1 MQIYYSSPTPSLHGR
16 EVKSHFA
23 FLCTYPSPL
32 IERGSG
38 GEYKAFSIFV
48 LNPLKT
54 GNYLKAKI
62 TKFFFRNPS
71 KYVFWISLAFL
82 LKGLIPFLQLLL
94 GHRADPHLLSFG
106 FIGDTPSY
114 TDPVENLLANGHYSP
129 DHRMPGYG
137 AIYYVLRLLFSY
149 NTTYN
154 TIVIAQLIIS
164 SISVYCLA
172 LLCRLIAKSD
182 VIFYA
187 AFYFFLIS
195 TYSNY
200 YDICLMT
207 EPLCSAFL
215 IFGTWYF
222 ALYFENFKLKNLFY
236 SGFFLAWAVFLRPV
250 FVAVLFAYGLI
261 LLYYALKNKKK
272 FVKPILLF
280 SISFIIADGAW
291 IVRNYKVDRAF
302 VPLSNGIYYPYIG
315 DSYMR
320 HMQEFVQS
328 WGGAV
333 DLPDPNSDLS
343 WFGGILFPGE
353 PEITHYDSLPDDIY
367 TSKFNKDSLYLLRDK
382 VHAFIAMQKPTVDSF
397 YKAVNKDWFKAF
409 AILYYPVKPVSPAA
423 AALQNNIDAMFDRYK
438 VSIQKE
444 KPYLYYVKSRAILFR
459 KFLFENNGQFFKRG
473 QIPGLGKFMVSFYHF
488 FYLFILFFG
497 IAGMFLLAWKGLRS
511 NILLLLLCIIP
522 AYDMIVH
529 PIIVHL
535 ADNRY
540 LLPVW
545 PFVIACAAYTM
556 MVIYEKVKPKKIP
569 INSIYFSAK
578 K

>member
-1 MQIYYSSPTPSLHGR
+1 M
-16 EVKSHFA
+16 
-23 FLCTYPSPL
+23 
-32 IERGSG
+32 
-38 GEYKAFSIFV
+38 
-48 LNPLKT
+48 
-54 GNYLKAKI
+54 
-62 TKFFFRNPS
+62 
-71 KYVFWISLAFL
+71 
-82 LKGLIPFLQLLL
+82 QLLL

-114 TDPVENLLANGHYSP
+114 TDPIENLIANGHYIP

-137 AIYYVLRLLFSY
+137 AIYYLLRLLFSY

-164 SISVYCLA
+164 SLSVYCLA
-172 LLCRLIAKSD
+172 LLCRLVAKSD
-182 VIFYA
+182 VIFYL

-222 ALYFENFKLKNLFY
+222 TLYFQKLKLKYLFY

-250 FVAVLFAYGLI
+250 FVVILFIYGLL
-261 LLYYALKNKKK
+261 LLYYVIKNKKN
-272 FVKPILLF
+272 FVKPIFMF
-280 SISFIIADGAW
+280 SIVFILADGAW
-291 IVRNYKVDRAF
+291 ILRNYKVNHSF
-302 VPLSNGIYYPYIG
+302 IPLSNGIYYPYIG

-320 HMQEFVQS
+320 HTLEFVQC

-353 PEITHYDSLPDDIY
+353 PEIKQYDSLPGDIY
-367 TSKFNKDSLYLLRDK
+367 TSRFNKDSLYLLRAK
-382 VHAFIAMQKPTVDSF
+382 VHAFMAMQKPAVDSF
-397 YKAVNKDWFKAF
+397 YHSVNKDWNKAF
-409 AILYYPVKPVSPAA
+409 VILYEPLKPVSPAA
-423 AALQNNIDAMFDRYK
+423 ARLQNDIDTRFDRYK
-438 VSIQKE
+438 ASIKSE
-444 KPYLYYVKSRAILFR
+444 KPYLYYVKSKVILLR
-459 KFLFENNGQFFKRG
+459 KFLFENNEQFFKRG

-497 IAGMFLLAWKGLRS
+497 IAGMFLLAWKGIRS
-511 NILLLLLCIIP
+511 NISLLLLCIIP
-522 AYDMIVH
+522 AYDIMVH
-529 PIIVHL
+529 PLVVRL

-545 PFVIACAAYTM
+545 AFVIACAAYTV
-556 MVIYEKVKPKKIP
+556 MVIYGKVKPKNTP
-569 INSIYFSAK
+569 V
-578 K
+578 